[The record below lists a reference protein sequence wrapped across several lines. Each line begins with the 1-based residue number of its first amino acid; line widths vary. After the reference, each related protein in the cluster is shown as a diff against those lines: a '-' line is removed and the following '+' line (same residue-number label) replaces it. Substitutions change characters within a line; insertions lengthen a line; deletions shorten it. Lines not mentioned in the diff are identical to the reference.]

1 MPVEKT
7 NVMRIL
13 DRAKITYRTHSYSA
27 EDGLIDAVHSAQK
40 MGLPETQVYKTL
52 VTRGTGRDFFVF
64 VIPAA
69 AELDLKAAAR
79 AVGQKSVSMLHVAE
93 LNGITGYIRGG
104 CSPVGMKKQF
114 MTVFDA
120 SCRNLETM
128 VVSAGKIGHM
138 VELAPEALIAVTRGK
153 TAPILMPET

>member
-1 MPVEKT
+1 MAADKT

-13 DRAKITYRTHSYSA
+13 DKAKVSYCTHSYSA
-27 EDGLIDAVHSAQK
+27 DDGLIDAVHSAQK
-40 MGLPETQVYKTL
+40 MGLPESQVYKTL

-79 AVGQKSVSMLHVAE
+79 AVGQKSVAMIHVAE
-93 LNGITGYIRGG
+93 LLGITGYIRGG
-104 CSPVGMKKQF
+104 CSPIGMKKQF
-114 MTVFDA
+114 VTVFDE
-120 SCRNLETM
+120 SCTGLETM

-138 VELAPEALIAVTRGK
+138 VELAPNDLIALVRGK
-153 TAPILMPET
+153 TAAITMPQ